1 MQPRG
6 RRTRLRFETAMEL
19 VEGVEYYIIL
29 YYIIL
34 YYIILYIK
42 TKAEGAC
49 LGEREAVEG
58 VDDADKAVLFL
69 YYNIL

>member
-1 MQPRG
+1 
-6 RRTRLRFETAMEL
+6 MEL

-34 YYIILYIK
+34 YYIILYYIISSIK

-49 LGEREAVEG
+49 LGEGEAVEG

-69 YYNIL
+69 YYNISYSIIFF